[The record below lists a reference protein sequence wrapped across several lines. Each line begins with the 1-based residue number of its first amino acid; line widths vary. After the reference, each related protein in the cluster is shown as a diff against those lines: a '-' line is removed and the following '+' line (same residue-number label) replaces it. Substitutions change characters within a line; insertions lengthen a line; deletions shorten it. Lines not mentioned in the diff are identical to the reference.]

1 MVNASLA
8 PRVRRPH
15 VVYAVLALVVL
26 AGGVLRF
33 TGGEWDEGA
42 HLHPDERY
50 LAIVADNV
58 DWPSG
63 VREYFD
69 VERSPLSPYNTEQGR
84 DYLYGTLP
92 LFATKL
98 AAAVTGQ
105 EAYGELNLVGRRL
118 AAALDTLTILLVFGI
133 GLLLLAPLGRSR
145 AEVGALLAAA
155 LYAVTVTMIQH
166 AHYFTTE
173 AWLVCLGTATFLL
186 ALISLRRG
194 LAAGARSPSPVVL
207 LTGLA
212 LGLTVACKVSGAF
225 VALPV
230 ALALLGRALVVRA
243 WTGTRWALLRLGV
256 EAGVVAASAY
266 VAFRLVSPYTFA
278 RSNWL
283 DATVTSTLRGAL
295 ERQAQAVDGFT
306 AMPPAYQWLLSSPIW
321 SPLENLALW
330 QLGAPLALAAVLGL
344 GAMAWSLAVV
354 ARDTLRRGAL
364 PSDEATI
371 VPAVSQLMVVAF
383 VLATFVYF
391 ASRFAHAGRY
401 LLPVVP
407 LLPVA
412 AAYGLTRAASRRP
425 AAAAAAAVAVVAATS
440 FYAVAFVGIYE
451 RQNTRMAATA
461 WLNETLPPG
470 TAIANEHW
478 DDPLPVGGNWTGG
491 ATGFIGLEVPVF
503 GPDDEQKLRVLHE
516 QLAEADVYVL
526 SSPRAWNT
534 IGRLPSR
541 FPLMTRFYDELFAG
555 RLPFERVARFESY
568 PSLLGLELRDR
579 RAEEAFWV
587 YDHPPV
593 TIFRRTAPLDWE
605 TFRTRLCPRPVA
617 PHCGPAATR

>member
-1 MVNASLA
+1 VTTAALA
-8 PRVRRPH
+8 EAWRRRST
-15 VVYAVLALVVL
+15 VLALVAVL
-26 AGGVLRF
+26 AAAAGLRLVGGD
-33 TGGEWDEGA
+33 WDAGA
-42 HLHPDERY
+42 QLHPDERY
-50 LAIVADNV
+50 MAIVADNV

-63 VREYFD
+63 VGEYFA
-69 VERSPLSPYNTEQGR
+69 VGRSPLSPYNTEQGR

-98 AAAVTGQ
+98 VAAAVGRDDYNGVT
-105 EAYGELNLVGRRL
+105 LVGRRL
-118 AAALDTLTILLVFGI
+118 AAVLDTLTILLVFGI
-133 GLLLLAPLGRSR
+133 GLLLLAPLGRRR
-145 AEVGALLAAA
+145 AEVGALVAAA

-173 AWLVCLGTATFLL
+173 IWLVCLGTATFLL
-186 ALISLRRG
+186 ALVGLRRG
-194 LAAGARSPSPVVL
+194 VAAGARSPSPVLL

-230 ALALLGRALVVRA
+230 ALALVGRALLVRA

-266 VAFRLVSPYTFA
+266 AAFRLASPYTFA

-283 DATVTSTLRGAL
+283 DATVNSSLRGAL
-295 ERQAQAVDGFT
+295 ERQSQAVDGFT
-306 AMPPAYQWLLSSPIW
+306 ATPPAYQWLLSSPIW

-330 QLGAPLALAAVLGL
+330 QLGLPLALAAAVGL
-344 GAMAWSLAVV
+344 GAMAWSLAVF
-354 ARDTLRRGAL
+354 ARDTLRRRAL
-364 PSDEATI
+364 PSEGEAI
-371 VPAVSQLMVVAF
+371 IPAISELMVLAF
-383 VLATFVYF
+383 VLTTFVYF
-391 ASRFAHAGRY
+391 ASRFAHSGRY
-401 LLPVVP
+401 LLPLVP

-412 AAYGLTRAASRRP
+412 AAYGLTRVASRRP
-425 AAAAAAAVAVVAATS
+425 AAAAVAGAAVVAATS
-440 FYAVAFVGIYE
+440 LYAVAFVGIYE

-461 WLNETLPPG
+461 WLNETFPPG

-491 ATGFIGLEVPVF
+491 TTGFVGLEVPVF
-503 GPDDEQKLRVLHE
+503 DPDDEHKLRILHE
-516 QLAEADVYVL
+516 QLAAADVYVL

-534 IGRLPSR
+534 IGRLPDR

-555 RLPFERVARFESY
+555 RLPFERVATFESY
-568 PSLLGLELRDR
+568 PSLLGVELRDR

-605 TFRTRLCPRPVA
+605 SFRAQLCPRREP
-617 PHCGPAATR
+617 PHCA

>member
-1 MVNASLA
+1 VNRAAIVALA
-8 PRVRRPH
+8 
-15 VVYAVLALVVL
+15 VVL
-26 AGGVLRF
+26 VAAAGLRF
-33 TGGEWDEGA
+33 AGGEWDEGA

-50 LAIVADNV
+50 LAIVADTIR
-58 DWPSG
+58 WPSG

-98 AAAVTGQ
+98 VGSATGQ
-105 EAYGELNLVGRRL
+105 DAYGELNLVGRRL
-118 AAALDTLTILLVFGI
+118 SAALDTVTILLVFGI
-133 GLLLLAPLGRSR
+133 GLLLLAPLGRPR
-145 AEVGALLAAA
+145 AEIGALLAAA
-155 LYAVTVTMIQH
+155 LYGFTVTMIQH

-173 AWLVCLGTATFLL
+173 AWLVFFGTATFLL
-186 ALISLRRG
+186 GLLGLRRG
-194 LAAGARSPSPVVL
+194 VSAGARSPSPVVL

-212 LGLTVACKVSGAF
+212 LGLTIACKVSGAL

-230 ALALLGRALVVRA
+230 AIALLGRALTVRA
-243 WTGTRWALLRLGV
+243 WAGTRWALLRLGV
-256 EAGVVAASAY
+256 EAGLVALAAY

-283 DATVTSTLRGAL
+283 DVSVNSSLRDSL
-295 ERQAQAVDGFT
+295 ERQAQAVAGFT
-306 AMPPAYQWLLSSPIW
+306 ETPPAYQWLLSSPIW

-330 QLGAPLALAAVLGL
+330 QLGVPLALAALVGL
-344 GAMAWSLAVV
+344 GTMVWALAV
-354 ARDTLRRGAL
+354 AGRDIVRHRQL
-364 PSDEATI
+364 PADAAAI
-371 VPAVSQLMVVAF
+371 VPLVSQLMVVAF
-383 VLATFVYF
+383 VLATFAYF
-391 ASRFAHAGRY
+391 ASRFVHAGRY
-401 LLPVVP
+401 LLPLVP

-412 AAYGLTRAASRRP
+412 AAYGVTRAASRRP
-425 AAAAAAAVAVVAATS
+425 AVAAAAGAVVVAVTS
-440 FYAVAFVGIYE
+440 LYAVAFAGIYE
-451 RQNTRMAATA
+451 RPNTRMAATA

-470 TAIANEHW
+470 TTIANEHW

-491 ATGFIGLEVPVF
+491 TTGFVGVEVPVF
-503 GPDDEQKLRVLHE
+503 GPDDEQKLRILHE
-516 QLAEADVYVL
+516 QLAQADVYVL

-534 IGRLPSR
+534 IGRLPER
-541 FPLMTRFYDELFAG
+541 FPLMARFYDELFAG
-555 RLPFERVARFESY
+555 RLPFEQVAMFESY

-605 TFRTRLCPRPVA
+605 TFKRRLCPRPDPPECA
-617 PHCGPAATR
+617 